1 MVQKRSIL
9 VKRVPST
16 RFENS
21 IYHAT
26 STRHVDAR
34 ISYGTRMAL
43 VLLAPENEK
52 NVKQKKR
59 YNVVLFY
66 MEGYERK
73 QISEILHIP
82 Y

>member
-1 MVQKRSIL
+1 
-9 VKRVPST
+9 
-16 RFENS
+16 
-21 IYHAT
+21 
-26 STRHVDAR
+26 
-34 ISYGTRMAL
+34 MAL

-52 NVKQKKR
+52 NMKQKKR